1 MKSYFYIYRVGY
13 GKPTIKHQTLELAH
27 AEAMRLAGQHP
38 GETFE
43 LLECLGIVQT
53 TTPQAFW
60 MDGVTLPAP
69 SNRDKGMICGECN
82 VLAMGAKSMTCLR
95 DACPGKSPEN
105 VKEHATPLA
114 GASVETGGEG

>member
-1 MKSYFYIYRVGY
+1 MKPYYYIYRVGY
-13 GKPTIKHQTLELAH
+13 GKPTIKHQTLALAH

-60 MDGVTLPAP
+60 MDGVTPPDTGPLT
-69 SNRDKGMICGECN
+69 NREKGMICGECN
-82 VLAMGAKSMTCLR
+82 VLAMGAKSMTCTR
-95 DACPGKSPEN
+95 EGCPGKSLEN
-105 VKEHATPLA
+105 AEVSDRP
-114 GASVETGGEG
+114 S